1 MCMCPTKAEVVELLG
16 SIYPFHRKAG
26 LDYAML
32 NLVYENLEIA
42 EYSEGEVIYAI
53 EQQAKSLYIV
63 FSGEIHLLKNTQEG
77 EEVIVRLS
85 SGDFFGYEVLEDAQY
100 RAKAVAVT
108 SVVVLVLAREALIRL
123 ASQIR
128 EFNLGLRLMYDS
140 YRLAQRVHLEWITPD
155 EVIYFI
161 GRRHT
166 AFLFMRLL
174 APLLAVGFFVP
185 LIVILSW
192 IGALTGIMLII
203 APIVVAGG
211 ALLWAG
217 WEYLDWANDY
227 SIITSKRVLF
237 QERVVLLYESRQEE
251 PMTAV
256 LSVSTFSSQIGR
268 LLGFGD
274 VIVYTYAGQIRLQ
287 ALKDYDQVKFLL
299 QAAIQRSGIRVRQLE
314 RKEVEKL
321 IRERLEPRKEPLAP
335 VAVPAHVEPGVLQR
349 LARRYFS
356 NLFRMRFTYGDIA
369 VYRKHWLFLVLNV
382 FPPLLVLL
390 VLIVLLILR
399 LGNVITLFSIQ
410 AFSSLIVLG
419 LLVAFGFLLY
429 QYYDWRNDYY
439 EISSDQVLDVYKKPL
454 GKESRQV
461 APLKNIQK
469 IDFQRKGFFGQL
481 FNFGTVYIRV
491 GETSLTFDD
500 VFNPSEVQSELFKR
514 MAERE
519 YREKQAAIADEKQRL
534 TDWIEIYH
542 KITHGGGESP
552 LSSG

>member
-1 MCMCPTKAEVVELLG
+1 MCPAEKEVVELLG

-26 LDYAML
+26 LDYGML
-32 NLVYENLEIA
+32 RLVYEHLNILEFK
-42 EYSEGEVIYAI
+42 EGNVIYEAG
-53 EQQAKSLYIV
+53 EQAEALYIV
-63 FSGEIHLLKNTQEG
+63 FSGEVHLLRKTPDGE

-85 SGDFFGYEVLEDAQY
+85 GGDFFGYEVLEGKQY
-100 RAKAVAVT
+100 RAKAIAFGN
-108 SVVVLVLAREALIRL
+108 VVVLVLSRKALVKL
-123 ASQIR
+123 ATEIR

-140 YRLAQRVHLEWITPD
+140 YQLAQRVHLDWIAPD

-166 AFLFMRLL
+166 AFLFLRML

-185 LIVILSW
+185 LVVVLQW
-192 IGALTGIMLII
+192 IGALTGMMTLI
-203 APIVVAGG
+203 APAVVLVG
-211 ALLWAG
+211 ALLWIG

-227 SIITSKRVLF
+227 SIVTSKRVLF

-256 LSVSTFSSQIGR
+256 LSVSTFSSQVGR

-274 VIVYTYAGQIRLQ
+274 VIVYTYAGQIRLP

-299 QAAIQRSGIRVRQLE
+299 QAVIQRSGLRVRQMEKQEIE
-314 RKEVEKL
+314 RL
-321 IRERLEPRKEPLAP
+321 IRERIEPRKELPSPVTAP
-335 VAVPAHVEPGVLQR
+335 AYVQPGVLQR

-356 NLFRMRFTYGDIA
+356 NLLRMRYTYGDIT
-369 VYRKHWLFLVLNV
+369 VYRKHWIFLVINV
-382 FPPLLVLL
+382 LPPLLALVALLVLL
-390 VLIVLLILR
+390 FLR
-399 LGNVITLFSIQ
+399 LGGVIGVFSIP
-410 AFSSLIVLG
+410 AFSSLVVLG
-419 LLVAFGFLLY
+419 MIVAFGFLVY

-469 IDFQRKGFFGQL
+469 IDFQRRGIIGQL
-481 FNFGTVYIRV
+481 FNFGTVFIRV
-491 GETSLTFDD
+491 GDTSLTFDD
-500 VFNPSEVQSELFKR
+500 VFNPSEIQSELFRR

-519 YREKQAAIADEKQRL
+519 YREKQAALAGEKQRMA
-534 TDWIEIYH
+534 DWIEVYD
-542 KITHGGGESP
+542 KITRGG
-552 LSSG
+552 

>member
-1 MCMCPTKAEVVELLG
+1 MCPDEKEVVELLG

-26 LDYAML
+26 MDYGML
-32 NLVYENLEIA
+32 KLVYEKLKVVELE
-42 EYSEGEVIYAI
+42 EGAVIYEAG
-53 EQQAKSLYIV
+53 EQAEAVYIV
-63 FSGEIHLLKNTQEG
+63 FSGEVHLLRSAPAG
-77 EEVIVRLS
+77 EEEVVVRLS
-85 SGDFFGYEVLEDAQY
+85 GGDFFGYEVLEGKQY
-100 RAKAVAVT
+100 RAKAIAL
-108 SVVVLVLAREALIRL
+108 SEAVVLALDRKALVKLAT
-123 ASQIR
+123 QIR
-128 EFNLGLRLMYDS
+128 EFNPGLRLMYDS
-140 YRLAQRVHLEWITPD
+140 YQLAQRVRLDWIAPD

-166 AFLFMRLL
+166 AFLFLHML
-174 APLLAVGFFVP
+174 APLLGVGFFLP
-185 LIVILSW
+185 LIVALEW
-192 IGALTGIMLII
+192 IGALTGIMTLI
-203 APIVVAGG
+203 APAVVLVG

-217 WEYLDWANDY
+217 WEYLDWTNDY

-299 QAAIQRSGIRVRQLE
+299 QAVIQRSGIRVRELE
-314 RKEVEKL
+314 KQEIEKL
-321 IRERLEPRKEPLAP
+321 IRERIEPRKELPSP
-335 VAVPAHVEPGVLQR
+335 VVAPAHIEPGVLQR

-356 NLFRMRFTYGDIA
+356 NLLRMRYTYGDIT
-369 VYRKHWLFLVLNV
+369 VYRKHWVFLVIHVL
-382 FPPLLVLL
+382 PPLLALVALLVLL
-390 VLIVLLILR
+390 FLR
-399 LGNVITLFSIQ
+399 LSGVISVFSVQ
-410 AFSSLIVLG
+410 AFSSLVVIG
-419 LLVAFGFLLY
+419 LIVAFGFLLY

-469 IDFQRKGFFGQL
+469 IDFQRKGIIGQL
-481 FNFGTVYIRV
+481 FNFGTVFIRV
-491 GETSLTFDD
+491 GDTSLTFDD
-500 VFNPSEVQSELFKR
+500 VFNPSEIQSELFRR

-519 YREKQAAIADEKQRL
+519 YKEKQAALAGEKQRMA
-534 TDWIEIYH
+534 DWIEVYN
-542 KITHGGGESP
+542 KITRGG
-552 LSSG
+552 

>member
-1 MCMCPTKAEVVELLG
+1 MSPTRAEVVELLG
-16 SIYPFHRKAG
+16 AIYPFHRKAG
-26 LDYAML
+26 MDYSML
-32 NLVYENLEIA
+32 NLVYDNLEIS
-42 EYSEGEVIYAI
+42 EYREGEVIYGPA
-53 EQQAKSLYIV
+53 QQAKSLYIV
-63 FSGEIHLLKNTQEG
+63 FSGEIHLLRNASEG
-77 EEVIVRLS
+77 EEVIVRLG
-85 SGDFFGYEVLEDAQY
+85 SGDFFGFEVLEYGQY
-100 RAKAVAVT
+100 RAKAVAAT
-108 SVVVLVLAREALIRL
+108 SAVVLVLYREALIRL

-140 YRLAQRVHLEWITPD
+140 YRLAQRVRLDWVTPD

-185 LIVILSW
+185 LIAILSW
-192 IGALTGIMLII
+192 IGALAGIMLII
-203 APIVVAGG
+203 APIVVLGG

-217 WEYLDWANDY
+217 WEYLDWTNDY
-227 SIITSKRVLF
+227 SIITSRRVLF

-268 LLGFGD
+268 LFGFGD

-299 QAAIQRSGIRVRQLE
+299 QAAIQRSGIRVRELE
-314 RKEVEKL
+314 KREIEKL
-321 IRERLEPRKEPLAP
+321 IRARIEPLKELP
-335 VAVPAHVEPGVLQR
+335 TTTAVPAHVEPGVLQR
-349 LARRYFS
+349 LVRRYFS
-356 NLFRMRFTYGDIA
+356 NLFRMRFTYGDIT
-369 VYRKHWLFLVLNV
+369 VYRKHWLFLVINV
-382 FPPLLVLL
+382 FPPLLAFLVLVVLL
-390 VLIVLLILR
+390 FLR
-399 LGNVITLFSIQ
+399 LGNVITLFSVQ

-439 EISSDQVLDVYKKPL
+439 EISPDQVLDVYKKPL

-469 IDFQRKGFFGQL
+469 IDFQRKGFIGQL

-534 TDWIEIYH
+534 ADWIEVYH
-542 KITHGGGESP
+542 KMTRGSEEST